1 MSHKLTKDDKT
12 IQRTNSRRQFIVKAA
27 VGSAAL
33 SVPGKSVWG
42 ACSVSGAMSGN
53 VSRVNPEQKCEAP
66 PISGGRSPGTWKDAL
81 DGSMN
86 GQRLKAMFTALQK
99 VDYPAMPAAEP
110 GSILW
115 VAYESH
121 LESVIKSNSMKIDK
135 RVLDDDVSYA
145 NGGVPLFDALD
156 KPGGMDYNLAAVW
169 LNTYFGFYPSVVHYS
184 ASASDRILKANEL
197 VNNIAIYLFSESRIA
212 LASPEILGGTQTV
225 SFSYNFESGSSSE
238 YTLSQLEH
246 NEYNRTTPFGLT
258 EDNALGED
266 PGNGNGNGNGKGKGK
281 GNRK

>member
-53 VSRVNPEQKCEAP
+53 ISRVNPEQKCEAP
-66 PISGGRSPGTWKDAL
+66 LIFGGRSPGTWKDAL

-86 GQRLKAMFTALQK
+86 GQRLKDMFTALQR

-156 KPGGMDYNLAAVW
+156 EPGGMDYNLAAVW
-169 LNTYFGFYPSVVHYS
+169 LNTYFGFYTSVVHYS

-212 LASPEILGGTQTV
+212 LASPESLGGTQTV
-225 SFSYNFESGSSSE
+225 SFSYNFESGSSSD
-238 YTLSQLEH
+238 YTLAEPEH
-246 NEYNRTTPFGLT
+246 NEFNRTTPYGLT
-258 EDNALGED
+258 EDTVSGED
-266 PGNGNGNGNGKGKGK
+266 SGKGNGKGNKK
-281 GNRK
+281 

>member
-1 MSHKLTKDDKT
+1 MSHKRTKEDKT

-53 VSRVNPEQKCEAP
+53 VSRVNPEQKCEAT
-66 PISGGRSPGTWKDAL
+66 PIFGGRSPGTWKDAL

-99 VDYPAMPAAEP
+99 VDYPEMPAAEP

-135 RVLDDDVSYA
+135 RILDDDVSYV

-169 LNTYFGFYPSVVHYS
+169 LNTYFGFYPSVVHHS
-184 ASASDRILKANEL
+184 ASASDRIQKANEL

-212 LASPEILGGTQTV
+212 LASPESLGGTQTV

-238 YTLSQLEH
+238 YTLSQPEH
-246 NEYNRTTPFGLT
+246 DEYNRTTPFGMT
-258 EDNALGED
+258 EDNASGEA
-266 PGNGNGNGNGKGKGK
+266 PSNGNGKGNGK

>member
-1 MSHKLTKDDKT
+1 MSEKLTSNDNSAKK
-12 IQRTNSRRQFIVKAA
+12 INSRRQFIVKTV

-53 VSRVNPEQKCEAP
+53 VSRVSPEQKCEAP
-66 PISGGRSPGTWKDAL
+66 QISGGRSPGTWKDAL

-135 RVLDDDVSYA
+135 RVLDDGVSYVD
-145 NGGVPLFDALD
+145 GGVPLFDALE
-156 KPGGMDYNLAAVW
+156 PGGMDYNLAAVW
-169 LNTYFGFYPSVVHYS
+169 LNTYFGFYPSVVHHS
-184 ASASDRILKANEL
+184 ASASDRIQKANEL
-197 VNNIAIYLFSESRIA
+197 VNNIAIYLFSEFRIA
-212 LASPEILGGTQTV
+212 LASPESLGGAQTV

-238 YTLSQLEH
+238 YTLSQPEH
-246 NEYNRTTPFGLT
+246 DEYNRTTPFGMT
-258 EDNALGED
+258 EDNASGEA
-266 PGNGNGNGNGKGKGK
+266 PGNGNGKGNGK

>member
-1 MSHKLTKDDKT
+1 MSEKLTSNDNSAKK
-12 IQRTNSRRQFIVKAA
+12 INSRRQFIVKTV

-53 VSRVNPEQKCEAP
+53 VSRVSPEQKCEAP
-66 PISGGRSPGTWKDAL
+66 QISGGRSPGTWKDAL

-86 GQRLKAMFTALQK
+86 GQRLKDMFTALQK

-135 RVLDDDVSYA
+135 RVLDDGVSYVD
-145 NGGVPLFDALD
+145 GGVPLFDALE
-156 KPGGMDYNLAAVW
+156 PGGMDYNLAAVW
-169 LNTYFGFYPSVVHYS
+169 LNTYFGFYPSVVHHS
-184 ASASDRILKANEL
+184 ASASDRIQKANEL
-197 VNNIAIYLFSESRIA
+197 VNNIAIYLFSEFRIA
-212 LASPEILGGTQTV
+212 LASPESLGGAQTV

-238 YTLSQLEH
+238 YTLSQPEH
-246 NEYNRTTPFGLT
+246 DEYNRTTPFGMT
-258 EDNALGED
+258 EDNASGEA
-266 PGNGNGNGNGKGKGK
+266 PGNGNGKGNGK